1 MNMICSDNSKYYFPF
16 SVMGKAFKKEA
27 KSVSDLLANL
37 SLEDITTFESELE
50 SKGEFQL
57 NDSVK
62 ITKDMVQVKR
72 QTKQVLILNN
82 FGFIVC
88 KGLFSSFLFIHI
100 LHSFIIRY
108 IIVEPGLRRPA
119 LRVFS

>member
-1 MNMICSDNSKYYFPF
+1 
-16 SVMGKAFKKEA
+16 MGKAFKKEA

-50 SKGEFQL
+50 SQGEFQL

-72 QTKQVLILNN
+72 QTKQVLLLNI
-82 FGFIVC
+82 FD
-88 KGLFSSFLFIHI
+88 FLRTEVRGDFNIHI
-100 LHSFIIRY
+100 MKYF
-108 IIVEPGLRRPA
+108 
-119 LRVFS
+119 

>member
-1 MNMICSDNSKYYFPF
+1 
-16 SVMGKAFKKEA
+16 MGKAFKKEA

-50 SKGEFQL
+50 SQGEFQL

-72 QTKQVLILNN
+72 QTKQVLLLNIFDFLIN
-82 FGFIVC
+82 FC
-88 KGLFSSFLFIHI
+88 LFNFFE
-100 LHSFIIRY
+100 FFNRFM
-108 IIVEPGLRRPA
+108 LRSLRP
-119 LRVFS
+119 V

>member
-1 MNMICSDNSKYYFPF
+1 
-16 SVMGKAFKKEA
+16 MGKAFKKEA

-72 QTKQVLILNN
+72 QTKQVLLWNIFDFLIN
-82 FGFIVC
+82 FC
-88 KGLFSSFLFIHI
+88 LFNFFD
-100 LHSFIIRY
+100 F
-108 IIVEPGLRRPA
+108 
-119 LRVFS
+119 F

>member
-1 MNMICSDNSKYYFPF
+1 
-16 SVMGKAFKKEA
+16 MGKAFKKEA

-50 SKGEFQL
+50 SQGEFQL

-72 QTKQVLILNN
+72 QTKQVLLLNIFDFFN
-82 FGFIVC
+82 YVIFVC
-88 KGLFSSFLFIHI
+88 LTF
-100 LHSFIIRY
+100 
-108 IIVEPGLRRPA
+108 
-119 LRVFS
+119 

>member
-1 MNMICSDNSKYYFPF
+1 MICSYNSKYHFLV

-50 SKGEFQL
+50 SQGEFQL

-72 QTKQVLILNN
+72 QTKQVLLLNIFDFLIN
-82 FGFIVC
+82 FC
-88 KGLFSSFLFIHI
+88 LFNFLTF
-100 LHSFIIRY
+100 FNRFM
-108 IIVEPGLRRPA
+108 LRSLRP
-119 LRVFS
+119 V